1 MEVVELIFPVFAVIV
16 TGYVFSRL
24 GLLPDGVGDSL
35 IQFLFYVA
43 IPALL
48 FVVIAQEE
56 TKALLNWP
64 FIVSFGGATVVVFLL
79 MLAFAIYVLKSSAV
93 SATMLAMIAVAS
105 NTGIVGLPL
114 LHSLFGNKVIVLA
127 ALANILV
134 VLLII
139 IQVFLLEATKPKE
152 PDEVVSILAHL
163 KKVLLN
169 PVILST
175 ILGLAYA
182 ISPLSLPKIVVN
194 YLDVLSAAVAP
205 CALFAVGMSIR
216 PASIVQSGSTVI
228 LAASAKLIVLPA
240 LALLIVLSVGADPL
254 VAVAVVVSAALPTAK
269 NEFILAKQYHQ
280 SEELAAQTVS
290 LTTAISIVTL
300 ILWLLA
306 LSRIYPDSFSI

>member
-16 TGYVFSRL
+16 TGYLVSRL
-24 GLLPDGVGDSL
+24 NLLPDSVGDSL

-64 FIVSFGGATVVVFLL
+64 FIIAFGGATVVVFLL
-79 MLAFAIYVLKSSAV
+79 MLAFGIYFLKSGAIA
-93 SATMLAMIAVAS
+93 ATMLAMIAVAS

-127 ALANILV
+127 ALANIIVV
-134 VLLII
+134 VLIL
-139 IQVFLLEATKPKE
+139 IQVFLLEVAKPKTSGE
-152 PDEVVSILAHL
+152 ADSILAHM
-163 KKVLLN
+163 KKALLN
-169 PVILST
+169 PIVLST

-205 CALFAVGMSIR
+205 CALFAVGMSIK
-216 PASIVQSGSTVI
+216 PASIVESGKTVL

-240 LALLIVLSVGADPL
+240 LALLFVLLVGADPL

-269 NEFILAKQYHQ
+269 NEYILAKQYHQ
-280 SEELAAQTVS
+280 SEELAAETVS

-300 ILWLLA
+300 ILWLIA
-306 LSRIYPDSFSI
+306 LSRIYPGSFSI

>member
-16 TGYVFSRL
+16 TGYVFARL
-24 GLLPDGVGDSL
+24 KLLPDGVGDAL

-79 MLAFAIYVLKSSAV
+79 MLAFGIYFLKSTAV
-93 SATMLAMIAVAS
+93 AATMLAMIAVAS

-134 VLLII
+134 VALII
-139 IQVFLLEATKPKE
+139 IQVFLLEATRPKA

-182 ISPLSLPKIVVN
+182 ISPLSLPKVVVN

-205 CALFAVGMSIR
+205 CALFAIGMSIR
-216 PASIVQSGSTVI
+216 PASIVESGATVM

-240 LALLIVLSVGADPL
+240 LALLIVLLVGTDPL

>member
-24 GLLPDGVGDSL
+24 KLLPDGVGDSL

-64 FIVSFGGATVVVFLL
+64 FIVSFGGATVAVFLL
-79 MLAFAIYVLKSSAV
+79 MLAFGIYFLKSTAV
-93 SATMLAMIAVAS
+93 AATMLAMIAVAS

-139 IQVFLLEATKPKE
+139 IQVFLLEATRPKE

-182 ISPLSLPKIVVN
+182 ISPLSLPKVVVN

-205 CALFAVGMSIR
+205 CALFAIGMSIR
-216 PASIVQSGSTVI
+216 PASIVESGATVM

>member
-16 TGYVFSRL
+16 TGYVFAKL
-24 GLLPDGVGDSL
+24 KLLPDGIGDAL

-64 FIVSFGGATVVVFLL
+64 FIVSFGGATVAVFLL
-79 MLAFAIYVLKSSAV
+79 MLAFAIYFLKSTAV
-93 SATMLAMIAVAS
+93 AATMLAMIAVAS

-134 VLLII
+134 VALII
-139 IQVFLLEATKPKE
+139 IQVFLLEATRPKA

-182 ISPLSLPKIVVN
+182 ISPLSLPKVVVN

-205 CALFAVGMSIR
+205 CALFAIGMSIR
-216 PASIVQSGSTVI
+216 PASIVESGATVM

-280 SEELAAQTVS
+280 SEDLAAQTVS